1 MAIAFST
8 GVVTM
13 NRFQSPTKLRRPAL
27 PQINSGSLLQGEN
40 VMKLFN
46 LKNTV
51 IGSIVGSFLLFGAIG
66 SASAQ
71 NYNEEYR
78 EWQAAQRRAQEEY
91 RDYQRT
97 RSRADYRDWQQ
108 AQRQAQRE
116 YLEYQRTSR
125 YGNRNV
131 YSNRNANSRY
141 YRVYRNGSY
150 YQTDSRG
157 AELLRQAVNSGYRQ
171 GFQQGQMDARYG
183 RNSGYYGNNV
193 YRTGTYGYQS
203 YVDRSQYQYYF
214 QQGFQR
220 GYEDGF
226 NNQYRYGYRSN
237 NGLNILGNILNGIL
251 SITQD

>member
-1 MAIAFST
+1 
-8 GVVTM
+8 
-13 NRFQSPTKLRRPAL
+13 
-27 PQINSGSLLQGEN
+27 
-40 VMKLFN
+40 MKLFT

-71 NYNEEYR
+71 YYNDEYR

-91 RDYQRT
+91 REYQMT
-97 RSRADYRDWQQ
+97 RSRADYRDWQR
-108 AQRQAQRE
+108 AQRMAQEE
-116 YLEYQRTSR
+116 YAEYRRSAGYNNR
-125 YGNRNV
+125 YTNR
-131 YSNRNANSRY
+131 AGGSRY

-150 YQTDSRG
+150 YQTDNRG
-157 AELLRQAVNSGYRQ
+157 AELLRQAVNRGYQQ
-171 GFQQGQMDARYG
+171 GFQQGQLDARYRRG
-183 RNSGYYGNNV
+183 GSYYGNDI
-193 YRTGTYGYQS
+193 YRSGVYGYQS

-251 SITQD
+251 NLTQQ